1 MVAVVRFFMGRRGI
15 VLVSDPEL
23 VHEVTITAAER
34 FRNRPMAMYAPI
46 PKSGLALGSCFF
58 TNTQRSCSSTAAG
71 AALANLWGFCRPE
84 TTTGTHQNATFDGH
98 EKTIVVAHVFSGSV

>member
-23 VHEVTITAAER
+23 VHEVTVTAAEH
-34 FRNRPMAMYAPI
+34 FRNRPMAMYAAPI
-46 PKSGLALGSCFF
+46 PKSGLTLGSCFF
-58 TNTQRSCSSTAAG
+58 TNTQRSCSSAG